1 MIHHVQIPQNS
12 VLLDADLGTLKPLC
26 SQSVALVDTAQAEW
40 PQSWTLEWQFSHQC
54 PASQPC
60 FMQSSNLDLRV
71 SQCRVVIGSKVCS
84 MYCVCTSHSTH
95 IIAPAL
101 PPARFF
107 VSCFCTMATGGV
119 LTTLSEEGLA
129 EKIRYTFRVPRP
141 SVVLTQYLRIG
152 TDQRAY
158 WPCSTSCTLH
168 TLSALHS
175 TH

>member
-1 MIHHVQIPQNS
+1 MVLFWWSIMCKSHKTLYFWMQIWELWSPC
-12 VLLDADLGTLKPLC
+12 AP
-26 SQSVALVDTAQAEW
+26 SQW
-40 PQSWTLEWQFSHQC
+40 PWLTQHWPSGHRGGLTQFSHQC
-54 PASQPC
+54 PASQPW

-71 SQCRVVIGSKVCS
+71 SQCRGVIGSKVCS

-107 VSCFCTMATGGV
+107 VSCFCTMAGGV
-119 LTTLSEEGLA
+119 LTTLSEGGIGR
-129 EKIRYTFRVPRP
+129 KIRYTFRVPRP

-158 WPCSTSCTLH
+158 WPCTLH